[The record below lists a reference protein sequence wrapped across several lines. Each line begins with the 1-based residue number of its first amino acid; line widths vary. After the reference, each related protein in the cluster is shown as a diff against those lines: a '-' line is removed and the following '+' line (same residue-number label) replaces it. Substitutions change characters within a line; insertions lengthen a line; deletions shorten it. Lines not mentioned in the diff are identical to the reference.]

1 MRRREFITLIG
12 GAALVTDNKAVTQA
26 GWPSNIPGALPRIAQ
41 RAAGHCVAEL
51 STQDGLRVTTVPH
64 SLILGASGTSRQ

>member
-1 MRRREFITLIG
+1 MTLEHP
-12 GAALVTDNKAVTQA
+12 Q
-26 GWPSNIPGALPRIAQ
+26 RIAQ
-41 RAAGHCVAEL
+41 DRSKGAGHCVAEL